1 MGAYKHIETCTG
13 DYIAAHYT
21 RAVEIGIGNNPTAA
35 EALAAKGFL
44 VGCTDIK
51 SLSLPAVLHFT
62 VDDIFSP
69 RLTLYQNADVI
80 YAIRPAIEMIPPL
93 IDLARDV
100 NCDLIVYHLGFES
113 YGSGGEIIDCGIL
126 LHRYHTKSEHIKT

>member
-1 MGAYKHIETCTG
+1 MGAYKQIETCTG
-13 DYIAAHYT
+13 DYIARHYA
-21 RAVEIGIGNNPTAA
+21 RAVEAGIGNNTTAA
-35 EALAAKGFL
+35 EALAAQGIL
-44 VGCTDIK
+44 VGCTDVK
-51 SLSLPAVLHFT
+51 PLSLPAVIHFC

-69 RLTLYQNADVI
+69 RLALYQDADVI

-93 IDLARDV
+93 IDLARAVD
-100 NCDLIVYHLGFES
+100 CDLIVYHLGFES